1 MTKLHINA
9 DTKSTSITELIKLV
23 NAREKS
29 SVETQP
35 YSLEELYEMH
45 HHILWEDGFHK
56 YCVCGFIRDLDRLL
70 HGQRFVEFP
79 QETLDALIGQLR
91 EKGNSNATINR
102 KLAALSKLLK
112 KAHRN
117 GNLLAIPEFHRLR
130 EKNGRIR
137 FLEHEEEARLFK
149 AIQHHSE
156 HYYHLSVFLID
167 TGARLGEAIG
177 LRWNDIANEQVTFW
191 VTKSGRSRT
200 IPLTQRAKDAVLACK
215 GKNGGPFLAI
225 KQYKYRATWKEA
237 QLKCGMGDDKDV
249 VPHILRHTCA
259 SRLVQGGV
267 DMRRIQIWLGHQT
280 LQMTM
285 RYAHLA
291 TKDLDVCLSVLE
303 GR

>member
-1 MTKLHINA
+1 MHAHKLH
-9 DTKSTSITELIKLV
+9 
-23 NAREKS
+23 S
-29 SVETQP
+29 SAEMQP
-35 YSLEELYEMH
+35 HSLEELYEIH
-45 HHILWEDGFHK
+45 HHVLWEDGFHK
-56 YCVCGFIRDLDRLL
+56 YCVSGFIRDLDRLL
-70 HGQRFVEFP
+70 HGQRFIEFR
-79 QETLDALIGQLR
+79 QDTLDALIGQLR

-137 FLEHEEEARLFK
+137 FLDNEEEDRLFR
-149 AIQHHSE
+149 AIRHHSE
-156 HYYHLSVFLID
+156 HYYLLSIFLID

-177 LRWNDIANEQVTFW
+177 LRWSDIIQNQVTFW
-191 VTKSGRSRT
+191 ITKSGRSRT
-200 IPLTQRAKDAVLACK
+200 IPLTERAKSAILACK
-215 GKNGGPFLAI
+215 GQNGGPFLAI
-225 KQYKYRATWKEA
+225 KQYKYRAVWKEA
-237 QLKCGMGDDKDV
+237 QLACGLGNDRDV

-267 DMRRIQIWLGHQT
+267 DLRRIQIWLGHQT

-303 GR
+303 NR